1 MINDLCVQWQQ
12 KHVGPAGS
20 QLSDVDCQV
29 TSVCACALVYL
40 GEQVS

>member
-1 MINDLCVQWQQ
+1 MTCVYNGSRNMF
-12 KHVGPAGS
+12 VPAGS